1 MGDTLQKP
9 VTEKHSSALE
19 NEHLSVGATGMQG
32 WRKGMEDAHTTRLSL
47 IGAKDVS
54 FFAVFDG
61 HCGQATARY
70 CGARFHTHVEQQPH
84 FQRGEWKTAL
94 EQAYLGVDRELSEIP
109 EPEQGAPKTR
119 PGHGS
124 GCTAVSC
131 LITPDFKIVC
141 ANAGDSRCILSRGG
155 EVIALSS
162 DHKPTNEEEIA
173 RIQAAGAFVAGGRV
187 NGNLALS
194 RAIGDLEF
202 KQNHKLPPESQAI
215 TAFPDVTVTDLCEDD
230 EFIVLAC
237 DGIWD
242 VLSNEAVVSFTKDR
256 LRPESP
262 TSSAGDLALICE
274 DLCMKS
280 LAPQCSG
287 LGCDNMTVV
296 LVQFKDE
303 FRKKIA
309 AARRRS
315 TVSTEG

>member
-19 NEHLSVGATGMQG
+19 NENLSVGATGMQG

-47 IGAKDVS
+47 AGVDGCA

-61 HCGQATARY
+61 HCGTATARY
-70 CGARFHTHVEQQPH
+70 CGANFHTFVEQEPH
-84 FQRGEWKTAL
+84 FAKGEWKSAL
-94 EQAYLGVDRELSEIP
+94 EQAYLGIDKELADMPPPSP
-109 EPEQGAPKTR
+109 QHMRRSATGTSQAA

-131 LITPDFKIVC
+131 LITPDFKVVC
-141 ANAGDSRCILSRGG
+141 ANAGDSRCVMSRGG
-155 EVIALSS
+155 EAVPLSS
-162 DHKPTNEEEIA
+162 DHKPTNEGEIA
-173 RIQAAGAFVAGGRV
+173 RIQAAGAFVAQGRV

-202 KQNHKLPPESQAI
+202 KQNHKLPPEQQAI
-215 TAFPDVTVTDLCEDD
+215 TAWPDVTVMDLCEDD

-242 VLSNEAVVSFTKDR
+242 VLSNEDVVQFAKER

-262 TSSAGDLALICE
+262 TEPDLALICE
-274 DLCMKS
+274 ELCMKS
-280 LAPQCSG
+280 LSPQSTG
-287 LGCDNMTVV
+287 VGCDNMTVV
-296 LVQFKDE
+296 LVQFKEE
-303 FRKKIA
+303 FRKKA
-309 AARRRS
+309 AQARR
-315 TVSTEG
+315 